1 MTEAFWWYVLAGF
14 LLGFS
19 VSTLWEW
26 LYFRRRRMAIRD
38 RRIAELEATVRTY
51 AAAAT
56 SISVDSAIRNDWA
69 EPTLQSSGVYLET
82 EEAASVARPDT
93 LPPLTGAHAV
103 RATNY
108 VAPAHNGVHSAAHQS
123 VTTSPASTAS
133 VASFQS
139 LAVQPPPAAPPPTTA
154 ATFFVDEGS
163 ALPGVLAAMGAA
175 AVVTHLADDADDV
188 DDVVSPA
195 PTLSPVN
202 AEKATTAPVYA
213 NGHVNPLPAGE
224 SRPDQA
230 AAGRSVDAATTV
242 ITDATPGNRDI
253 ARSEN
258 EVLVTSSHPLI
269 DNVNHAPGGGAVAEP
284 AVRLDPSGAAEAE
297 TELYTTHIASRT
309 EYVLVQLVQSVVA
322 FVRQLR
328 TILTGA
334 ETPRPALHAAP
345 ASIVADDL
353 TQIDGLY
360 ADHAARLRTAGV
372 TTFAHLAQLSPDEV
386 RLITLTPGAV
396 AADYARWPVQAAQFA
411 ASAGASHV

>member
-56 SISVDSAIRNDWA
+56 STPVDSTIGNDWA

-82 EEAASVARPDT
+82 EEAAAVARPDT

-103 RATNY
+103 RAANY
-108 VAPAHNGVHSAAHQS
+108 VAPAHNGVHPAAHQS
-123 VTTSPASTAS
+123 VTASPASPAS

-139 LAVQPPPAAPPPTTA
+139 LAVQPPPAASPPTAA

-163 ALPGVLAAMGAA
+163 ALPEVLAAVGAA
-175 AVVTHLADDADDV
+175 AVVTHLADDADGV
-188 DDVVSPA
+188 ISPA
-195 PTLSPVN
+195 PPLSPVN
-202 AEKATTAPVYA
+202 AEKATSAPVYA

-224 SRPDQA
+224 SQPGQA
-230 AAGRSVDAATTV
+230 AAG
-242 ITDATPGNRDI
+242 
-253 ARSEN
+253 
-258 EVLVTSSHPLI
+258 SHPLI
-269 DNVNHAPGGGAVAEP
+269 DDVNHELGGGAVTEP
-284 AVRLDPSGAAEAE
+284 AISLDPSGAAEAG
-297 TELYTTHIASRT
+297 TEFYTTHIASRT
-309 EYVLVQLVQSVVA
+309 EYVLVRLVQSVVA

-328 TILTGA
+328 TIVTGA

-353 TQIDGLY
+353 TQIDGLH

-386 RLITLTPGAV
+386 RLITLTPGAA